1 MATKSFQEILQEKMG
16 PTAPFQPTP
25 PASLDPTGLA
35 FLIGQVGRFEFKPR
49 AQYQTPPPPKASPRR
64 NFDSAP
70 KAEVKVRTPGP
81 VHQLSDS
88 QKSSFQFFVQ
98 SKFALEA
105 DFSADELKTSFR
117 KLALKFHP
125 DRGGEQKT
133 FIVLKSHYDS
143 LRIIFNEK
151 N

>member
-1 MATKSFQEILQEKMG
+1 MGAKPSFQA
-16 PTAPFQPTP
+16 APPLD
-25 PASLDPTGLA
+25 LDPAGLA
-35 FLIGQVGRFEFKPR
+35 FLMGHVGRFQFKSK
-49 AQYQTPPPPKASPRR
+49 AQYVTPPPPKTRSRQE
-64 NFDSAP
+64 FDP
-70 KAEVKVRTPGP
+70 GIKQEIKIRKAGP
-81 VHQLSDS
+81 PHQLTDL
-88 QKSSFQFFVQ
+88 QKISFQFFTQ
-98 SKFALEA
+98 SNFPLEL